1 MPMTDSSLPLAVSCP
16 TGVQQSHK
24 ISGGSSLSLGWQL
37 LAMIT
42 LPAALLGAVAV
53 TTHHNDSNRTGAN
66 PNETV
71 LTTSNVNVSTFG
83 KLFSRTVDGQIYA
96 QPLYA
101 PNIVISGL
109 GPRNIIYI
117 CTEHNS
123 VYAFD
128 ADAPGLSGPFWHVN
142 LGPSL
147 PAPVIGSFRDLVP
160 EIGITSTPVIDLP
173 SSTLYVVSETYENRA
188 AIFRIHAL
196 DLATGQEKANSPTQI
211 QGSVPGT
218 GAGSGGGLLTFDAF
232 MQWQRPGLL
241 LWNGNLYIAFG
252 SHQDAQPYHGWVF
265 AYDATTLQQT
275 AVRCLSPNASA
286 AGVWQGG
293 VGLAVDAN
301 GFIYL
306 QTGHGQ
312 MDANAGGSDF
322 GMSVVKLDSV
332 HGLAVVDYFS
342 PYNHVA
348 LSADDIDFSS
358 SGPVLIP
365 GTSMSVTGGKDGKL
379 FLLNNSNLG
388 QSHDTDQVVQEWQAT
403 YSLFSTGAGG
413 FFGGTVFYNSTLYVW
428 GRRDTLKAF
437 AFNGSAFNTNPVS
450 RSTFTIPDAFSNEP
464 SMSISANGTSSGTG
478 ILWAAHSTN
487 SVPGAGNPA
496 SASGNPGILH
506 AFDASDLTKELWN
519 SNQNTTRDYS
529 GSWAKWSPPTIAN
542 GKVYLATFDNVLNVY
557 GLLGTG
563 IGGGSLFGTGNS
575 STAPA
580 NLTVEANTDWVHW
593 GDGNLNRKA
602 GVSAQIGNSTVIGT
616 AVAITYAADPR
627 PLSWTDGAPAANS
640 TNNFNGVYV
649 PGAQNGLSFTAP
661 ADTSSRT
668 LIVHVGGWQSGGT
681 LTAQL
686 SDSSAPDF
694 VSVTPIA
701 AAAYDYNYTLTY
713 KAASALQRLTVSWVM
728 TAGTGNVSLQA
739 AALSSGSSSSASITA
754 TGGTAQITR
763 VNTAFPAPL
772 QATVKDANNNPIAS
786 ATVTFSAP
794 ASGPRGTFGGS
805 TTVATA
811 VTNSSGVASA
821 PTLLASSIAGTY
833 TVSATTS
840 GVPGQANFT
849 LTNTVVATSASLIGF
864 GDSSNVAAN
873 LTIEGTA
880 DWVHWGDPIPNR
892 KAGVSAQISPY
903 LPVGTAAELQYA
915 NDPRPLNWTD
925 GSPTISGTNNR
936 SGLYVFGVQN
946 GYSFTVPAD
955 SSSRSLIVHVGG
967 WLSGGTLT
975 AHLSDGSAPDF
986 VDISPYVNGAYNRN
1000 YTLTFTAA
1008 AARQSLTVTWVM
1020 SAGIGNGNVSLQ
1032 AAALAG
1038 ASISL
1043 GGASITATSGTPQSA
1058 TVNTAFAIPLQ
1069 VVVKDASNYPLTGI
1083 TVTFTSPG
1091 SGPSGTFG
1099 GSGVV
1104 TALTNI
1110 SGVAIAQTFTGNS
1123 QAGTFSVLASA
1134 PGSPGQASFSLTN
1147 ISSVRTGSI
1156 VGSGNSA
1163 ASAANLTT
1171 EGSLD
1176 WTQWSGTGLN
1186 RKGGVTSQIS
1196 NYSVVG
1202 SGPALSYNND
1212 PRPISWTD
1220 GTLPVTS
1227 TNNRSGI
1234 FVFGPQN
1241 GFSFTALAD
1250 SNSRTLTVHVGGWVS
1265 GGTLTAHLSDGSAAD
1280 FVDITP
1286 FVYGG
1291 YDRNYTLTF
1300 TAGAAAQTL
1309 TVTWVMSAGI
1319 GNGNVSL
1326 QAAALSQP

>member
-1 MPMTDSSLPLAVSCP
+1 MQMIHSPLVLAVDSP
-16 TGVQQSHK
+16 TDVQQPRK
-24 ISGGSSLSLGWQL
+24 ISRGISLSVSRRL
-37 LAMIT
+37 LLMVAF
-42 LPAALLGAVAV
+42 PATLLGAVAV
-53 TTHHNDSNRTGAN
+53 TTHHNDYNRTGAN
-66 PNETV
+66 LNETV
-71 LTTSNVNVSTFG
+71 LTTSNVNVSSFG

-101 PNIVISGL
+101 PNIVVSGL
-109 GPRNIIYI
+109 GPRNIIYV

-128 ADAPGLSGPFWHVN
+128 ADASGLSSPFWHVN

-147 PAPVIGSFRDLVP
+147 PGPVIGSFRDLVP

-173 SSTLYVVSETYENRA
+173 SNTLYVVSETYENRA

-196 DLATGQEKANSPTQI
+196 DLATGQEKLNSPTQI

-218 GAGSGGGLLTFDAF
+218 GAGSGGGLLAFDAF

-241 LWNGNLYIAFG
+241 LWNANLYIAFG
-252 SHQDAQPYHGWVF
+252 SHQDAQPYHGWIF
-265 AYDATTLQQT
+265 AYDARTLQQT
-275 AVRCLSPNASA
+275 AVRCLSPNAYA

-312 MDANAGGSDF
+312 MDADTGGSDY
-322 GMSVVKLDSV
+322 GMSVVKLDSA
-332 HGLAVVDYFS
+332 HGLTVVDYFS
-342 PYNHVA
+342 PSNHVA

-358 SGPVLIP
+358 SGLVLIP

-413 FFGGTVFYNSTLYVW
+413 FFGGTVFYNSTLYAW
-428 GRRDTLKAF
+428 GRRDALKAF
-437 AFNGSAFNTNPVS
+437 AFNGSKFNTTPVS
-450 RSTFTIPDAFSNEP
+450 RSSFTVPDAFSNEP
-464 SMSISANGTSSGTG
+464 SMSISADGTSSGTG

-557 GLLGTG
+557 GLFGTG
-563 IGGGSLFGTGNS
+563 IGGGSLLGTGNN
-575 STAPA
+575 STAPS
-580 NLTVEANTDWVHW
+580 NLTVEANADWVHW

-602 GVSAQIGNSTVIGT
+602 GVSAQIGNYTVIGT
-616 AVAITYAADPR
+616 AGATSYSSDPR
-627 PLSWTDGAPAANS
+627 PLNWTDGAPTVNS
-640 TNNFNGVYV
+640 MSNTNGVYV
-649 PGAQNGLSFTAP
+649 PGAQNGLSFNAP
-661 ADTSSRT
+661 ADTSVRT

-694 VSVTPIA
+694 VNVTPIA

-739 AALSSGSSSSASITA
+739 AALTSGSSSSASITA
-754 TGGTAQITR
+754 TGGTPQSTR
-763 VNTAFPAPL
+763 VNTDFPTPL

-805 TTVATA
+805 TAVATA

-821 PTLLASSIAGTY
+821 STLLASSVAGAY
-833 TVSATTS
+833 TVSATAL
-840 GVPGQANFT
+840 GVPGQASFS
-849 LTNTVVATSASLIGF
+849 LTNTSATTSGSLAGS
-864 GDSSNVAAN
+864 GNSSSVAAN
-873 LTIEGTA
+873 LTTEGTA
-880 DWVHWGDPIPNR
+880 DWVHWGDPVPNR
-892 KAGVSAQISPY
+892 KAGVRAQISPY
-903 LPVGTAAELQYA
+903 LPLGTAAALQYA
-915 NDPRPLNWTD
+915 NDPRPLSWTD
-925 GSPTISGTNNR
+925 GLPTVSSTNNQ

-955 SSSRSLIVHVGG
+955 SNSRSLIVHVGG

-986 VDISPYVNGAYNRN
+986 ADVSPYVNGAYNRN

-1008 AARQSLTVTWVM
+1008 SAGQSLTVTWVM
-1020 SAGIGNGNVSLQ
+1020 SVGIGNGNVSLQ
-1032 AAALAG
+1032 GAALAG
-1038 ASISL
+1038 ARITL
-1043 GGASITATSGTPQSA
+1043 GGASITATGGTPQSA
-1058 TVNTAFAIPLQ
+1058 TVNTAFAAPLQ
-1069 VVVKDASNYPLTGI
+1069 AVVKDASNNPLAGI
-1083 TVTFTSPG
+1083 TVTFTAPG
-1091 SGPSGTFG
+1091 SGPGGTFG
-1099 GSGVV
+1099 GSTVV
-1104 TALTNI
+1104 TALTTI
-1110 SGVAIAQTFTGNS
+1110 GGVAIAPTFTANS
-1123 QAGTFSVLASA
+1123 QGGTYSVTASA
-1134 PGSPGQASFSLTN
+1134 PGSAGQASFSLTN
-1147 ISSVRTGSI
+1147 VGSARTGSI
-1156 VGSGNSA
+1156 IGSGSSA
-1163 ASAANLTT
+1163 TAAANLTT

-1176 WTQWSGTGLN
+1176 WTQWAGTGLN
-1186 RKGGVTSQIS
+1186 RKVGVISQIS

-1202 SGPALSYNND
+1202 SGPVLSYNND
-1212 PRPISWTD
+1212 PRAISWTD
-1220 GTLPVTS
+1220 GTPFVTS

-1250 SNSRTLTVHVGGWVS
+1250 SNSRTLIVHAGGWMS
-1265 GGTLTAHLSDGSAAD
+1265 GGTLTAHLSDSSAAD
-1280 FVDITP
+1280 VVDITP

-1291 YDRNYTLTF
+1291 YDRNYILTF

-1326 QAAALSQP
+1326 QGAALSQP